1 MARASSP
8 SLIGV
13 GGGRKRAD
21 TEIADDL
28 VVMLRVGS
36 GNKPADAGQQSGYR
50 QSLLLD
56 LRPVGSD

>member
-13 GGGRKRAD
+13 GGGRSVPDA
-21 TEIADDL
+21 EVADDL

-36 GNKPADAGQQSGYR
+36 GNKPADAGQQSG
-50 QSLLLD
+50 
-56 LRPVGSD
+56 